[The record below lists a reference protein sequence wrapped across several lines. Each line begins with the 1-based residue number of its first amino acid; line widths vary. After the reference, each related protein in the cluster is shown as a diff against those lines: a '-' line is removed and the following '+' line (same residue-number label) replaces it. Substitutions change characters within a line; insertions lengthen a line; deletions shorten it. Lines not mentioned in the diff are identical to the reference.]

1 MAVLADIQDGV
12 LQEDVC
18 CSSAARGLSF
28 LGRPLCAAAR
38 WGPEAVLRMRASAAP
53 VWQLQMHRNAS
64 QWASKAQLPEDSY
77 DVSVLFAGGA
87 LKQYTQALGIA
98 HGLSW

>member
-1 MAVLADIQDGV
+1 MA
-12 LQEDVC
+12 C
-18 CSSAARGLSF
+18 CKKTSAAHPLREASPS
-28 LGRPLCAAAR
+28 LGGPSCAAAR